1 MDTYS
6 SLHDEE
12 GKAIHF
18 DAPQECE
25 KAKEEWLPV
34 TDDGIMP
41 RFLDD
46 YEITNNADDCVK
58 VKDISEWLTK
68 LDLGVSKAKLKEEI
82 KKHCEIN
89 NLAHVLFTNQTK
101 TIAGKK
107 AKVWKKVKA
116 LKGDDDY
123 LGVILGS

>member
-1 MDTYS
+1 MRDGT
-6 SLHDEE
+6 
-12 GKAIHF
+12 
-18 DAPQECE
+18 
-25 KAKEEWLPV
+25 PV
-34 TDDGIMP
+34 IIVHLRLGN
-41 RFLDD
+41 RR
-46 YEITNNADDCVK
+46 DCRDNFSPTFVRQYL
-58 VKDISEWLTK
+58 SH
-68 LDLGVSKAKLKEEI
+68 VSKAKLKEEI